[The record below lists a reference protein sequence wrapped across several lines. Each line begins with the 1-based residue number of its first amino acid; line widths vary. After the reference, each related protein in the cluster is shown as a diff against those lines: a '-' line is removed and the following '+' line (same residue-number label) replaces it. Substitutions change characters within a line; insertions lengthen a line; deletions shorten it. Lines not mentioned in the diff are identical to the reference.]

1 MVDMILWQNRLRW
14 YTLMYD
20 GMMIY
25 ECYKL
30 FQIFTNHP
38 DCLPSQ
44 KSLLLGQ
51 LALFCFE
58 AFFSFGPF
66 LGHLHLPHAAE
77 FEMASFAGPKC
88 KKNKAGRHSGAKS
101 KSWNDDRFWT
111 AAPYCLDGLWWKM
124 VKGKDRVCVCVCVL
138 KSERRPL
145 P

>member
-1 MVDMILWQNRLRW
+1 
-14 YTLMYD
+14 MYD

-38 DCLPSQ
+38 DRLPSQ

-101 KSWNDDRFWT
+101 KS
-111 AAPYCLDGLWWKM
+111 
-124 VKGKDRVCVCVCVL
+124 
-138 KSERRPL
+138 
-145 P
+145 